1 MNSSLETK
9 TVGRYSGRLLLK
21 YLKTNK
27 KRKRENI
34 LSMLKKY
41 IQTECNYLSL
51 LSLKNREASK
61 KIRKPKII
69 SLCFN
74 SQMNREWMIT

>member
-1 MNSSLETK
+1 
-9 TVGRYSGRLLLK
+9 
-21 YLKTNK
+21 
-27 KRKRENI
+27 
-34 LSMLKKY
+34 MLKKY